1 MEELL
6 VFPESRAGMGT
17 CCWASVASSSNSES
31 LKLCGDDMSLSM
43 YAMLVSVRSARG
55 NRDSRRLLSIW
66 PRLISGMDKRK
77 VHTLV
82 SIDTHTHKQSWVTNK
97 A

>member
-1 MEELL
+1 MVELL

-66 PRLISGMDKRK
+66 PRLKSAINKPGKRR
-77 VHTLV
+77 LV
-82 SIDTHTHKQSWVTNK
+82 TIIGAGLRGGAVGDV
-97 A
+97 